1 MQGTVL
7 AETEAFLDKQRGSL
21 IVQRQEL
28 VAQLDELDVMLTK
41 FDVFEG
47 KARPRQQGQNRGSS
61 GDRRGSRRGELLKIV
76 SGSKGLTRGEILEK
90 MGLKGDK
97 RARCLSRMP
106 GPLWRSGNKFFG
118 GIEGMSPLGSDRAPT
133 KTPNDLWLDIQRVKR
148 RLAAFIAD
156 AQFSVRDQEVRTGQH
171 DMSFYA

>member
-61 GDRRGSRRGELLKIV
+61 GDRRGSRREELLKIV

-106 GPLWRSGNKFFG
+106 GPL
-118 GIEGMSPLGSDRAPT
+118 
-133 KTPNDLWLDIQRVKR
+133 
-148 RLAAFIAD
+148 
-156 AQFSVRDQEVRTGQH
+156 
-171 DMSFYA
+171 